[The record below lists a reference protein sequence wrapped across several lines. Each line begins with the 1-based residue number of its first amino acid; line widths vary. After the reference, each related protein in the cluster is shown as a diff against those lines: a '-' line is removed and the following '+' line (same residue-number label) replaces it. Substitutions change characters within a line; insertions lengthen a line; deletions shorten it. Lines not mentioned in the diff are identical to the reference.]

1 MNDYEHYRNLFSRI
15 RSKLPITMAHEAA
28 AFIFA
33 ELVND
38 ALTRVRCTDPER
50 LTLVKTMNRAY
61 QDTL

>member
-1 MNDYEHYRNLFSRI
+1 
-15 RSKLPITMAHEAA
+15 MAREAA

-38 ALTRVRCTDPER
+38 ALTRVRCTDSER
-50 LTLVKTMNRAY
+50 LVLLNSMNRAY